1 MGKYIYCFVCMLGI
15 APCLSA
21 EEPAD
26 YKLEVMDFTELK
38 VTDNIN
44 VDYHCSADSAGWA
57 YFTCDPSISSML
69 LFSNN
74 KSCLHIQTATDGAIV
89 TGLPTIH
96 VYSSSLAKAENAS
109 DSTMRILSDVPVKS
123 FSGKVIG
130 NGTLIVN
137 NVEASVFEASIA
149 TGKGHIVLNNCKSQR
164 AKLSNVGTGPIEA
177 GGLVSK
183 DVKAILFGTGD
194 VDCTVNGTLSV
205 YGAGSGK
212 VYYGGNPEKVS
223 NRSLGVKAFPVGEA
237 KADDTEDKKK

>member
-1 MGKYIYCFVCMLGI
+1 MKKYIYCIVCAFV
-15 APCLSA
+15 SA
-21 EEPAD
+21 ICVSGEEPAD

-74 KSCLHIQTATDGAIV
+74 KSCLHIQVATDGMMPV
-89 TGLPTIH
+89 GLPTIH
-96 VYSSSLAKAENAS
+96 VYSHSLTKAENAS
-109 DSTMRILSDVPVKS
+109 DSTMRIMSDIPVKN

-177 GGLVSK
+177 GGLVAN

-194 VDCTVNGTLSV
+194 VDCTVTGTLSV
-205 YGAGSGK
+205 FGAGSGK
-212 VYYGGNPEKVS
+212 VLRWQPHKD
-223 NRSLGVKAFPVGEA
+223 KQPFAWGE
-237 KADDTEDKKK
+237 DFSGRCGRGI